1 MLLSVRSIFSMVQQF
16 CPNYRLLLELHA
28 LTQVAHSYPLLL
40 PLTAVILVSKLHSMT
55 HYYNTTV
62 IYCGLLWYVR
72 LLVNLTQPAYLC
84 FGSEYPKKKDV
95 ETMKCFLEV
104 NHYLRQY
111 KEVRSPYY
119 FIG

>member
-62 IYCGLLWYVR
+62 IYCNILWFTVVCQVTGEFDAASLPVFR
-72 LLVNLTQPAYLC
+72 QRVPQEEGCGNHEMFLGSQPLP
-84 FGSEYPKKKDV
+84 SSV
-95 ETMKCFLEV
+95 
-104 NHYLRQY
+104 
-111 KEVRSPYY
+111 
-119 FIG
+119 